1 MECFTDII
9 KHAIKNKMGVGLITF
24 YSIIIAI
31 VYIIRN
37 YLLGR
42 IVKNLDINDL
52 YKYVGLTLIT
62 FAMYSLLHFKI
73 NNETIEYNET
83 IFGRFLE
90 IFFKS
95 NFNDILKHNESILS
109 DMNESIQNIG
119 GATQIIY
126 SLFIQQFILIFATI
140 IIFLYKIKSVGII
153 LIGTIILI
161 IFVQKYL
168 ISKLREVWEVYWKY
182 YTDFNKQFQDV
193 MLNIWSV
200 KYNTL
205 ENITQVY
212 LKDKFKKRMNLLKK
226 WLDLKVLSL
235 EIPDFSFFIVI
246 VYNLYILINNKDID
260 TTLRVFSILQLF
272 KIWKEFRSMCQ
283 STTDVYQ
290 NIKYS
295 EKICPI
301 WLLEEKEKPKETDLK
316 TDIIHTI
323 EFNNVSYGYTS
334 TNILNKMSFKINKGQ
349 AVSLLGKSG
358 SGKSTIINL
367 MCRLYDVEK
376 GNGSV
381 LINNTDV
388 KDHNVQF
395 LRDCINVVPQNFNV
409 FDMTIK
415 ENIVLE
421 DKYDEKRM
429 KFLVKLL
436 NLPDITLSAKT
447 LSHGQKQRVIIGRT
461 LYREYKSVYIFDE
474 YLSAV
479 DQTQAKII
487 HDYVLD
493 FIRKNN
499 KIGIFISH
507 NPERTYSTDKIIK
520 L

>member
-1 MECFTDII
+1 MGCFTDII
-9 KHAIKNKMGVGLITF
+9 KHAMQNNNGIGLIIF
-24 YSIIIAI
+24 YCFVISIAFI
-31 VYIIRN
+31 YRN
-37 YLLGR
+37 YLLGQL
-42 IVKNLDINDL
+42 VQNLDIKDL
-52 YKYVGLTLIT
+52 YKYVGATVIT
-62 FAMYSLLHFKI
+62 YIAHVLLNYKI
-73 NNETIEYNET
+73 NNEIVNYDETIFQRFIQIFFRSDFKSILTHNET
-83 IFGRFLE
+83 IM
-90 IFFKS
+90 
-95 NFNDILKHNESILS
+95 S
-109 DMNESIQNIG
+109 DMNESFQNIG
-119 GATQIIY
+119 SAIDTTYI
-126 SLFIQQFILIFATI
+126 LFLQKIILISITI
-140 IIFLYKIKSVGII
+140 IIFLYYLRNVGII
-153 LIGTIILI
+153 LIASIVGIFFLQRHILSI
-161 IFVQKYL
+161 LKDKWTEYWDDYL
-168 ISKLREVWEVYWKY
+168 K
-182 YTDFNKQFQDV
+182 FNKQFQDV

-205 ENITQVY
+205 ESITETY
-212 LKDKFKKRMNLLKK
+212 LRDKFHKRMESLKS
-226 WLDLKVLSL
+226 WLDTKVVSTEL
-235 EIPDFSFFIVI
+235 PDFTFFVVV
-246 VYNLYILINNKDID
+246 VYNLYTLIQNEKIE
-260 TTLRVFSILQLF
+260 TSMRVFFILQIL
-272 KIWKEFRSMCQ
+272 KIWKEYRLICTS
-283 STTDVYQ
+283 STEIYQ
-290 NIKYS
+290 NIKYI
-295 EKICPI
+295 EKICPV
-301 WLLEEKEKPKETDLK
+301 WLLEEKEKSKESDLK

-349 AVSLLGKSG
+349 TVSLLGKSG

-381 LINNTDV
+381 LINNTDI
-388 KDHNVQF
+388 KNHNIKF

-421 DKYDEKRM
+421 DKYDEKKM

-461 LYREYKSVYIFDE
+461 LYREHKSVYIFDE